1 MAENAIYERLVMFL
15 CELERRQIYYTL
27 EHVRSEA
34 IMIIV
39 DVPGSKWEIEFMD
52 DGSVEVEQF
61 ETKGGIRGEEAL
73 ADLWAFIGEEDA

>member
-1 MAENAIYERLVMFL
+1 MAADTIYNRLLEFL
-15 CELERRQIYYTL
+15 CELEQKHIYNTL
-27 EHVRSEA
+27 EHARAQA
-34 IMIIV
+34 IMVVV